1 MEVKI
6 YYYESWGEY
15 AVNLYNKKGQ
25 LVLSTILPPTHDQLD
40 LP

>member
-15 AVNLYNKKGQ
+15 VVNLYNEKGR
-25 LVLSTILPPTHDQLD
+25 LVLSTILPPAHDQLD